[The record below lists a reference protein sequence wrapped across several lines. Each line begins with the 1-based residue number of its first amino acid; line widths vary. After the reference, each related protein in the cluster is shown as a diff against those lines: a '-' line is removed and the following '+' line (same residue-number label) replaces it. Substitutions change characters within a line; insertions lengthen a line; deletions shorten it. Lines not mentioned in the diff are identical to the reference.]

1 MTTAMGTAVELHD
14 GLDEGEWLATR
25 RGVITATAAS
35 ACAGSQPY
43 YSIVQLWEEQ
53 TNPEWDAESA
63 RNRWL
68 DMYAANG
75 HVAEPRIIEW
85 AGQALGVTFTP
96 SHALV
101 GRLRDIEAGLSEP
114 AAATPD
120 GINYSLGELI
130 EAKTAQK
137 DWAPPPE
144 GWDGDVWIVHADD
157 DWKTDVPQHV
167 QDQCE
172 WQLHVTSLLT
182 VWIAVEVTKWT
193 GRGTNKVPTVVGRR
207 VIEYRSNP
215 ARRAFLIERV
225 EWFRYLKA
233 EGIAPESE
241 VDLRTIDAAGIDP
254 FADDDDPV
262 LSGVA
267 ARVALDRIAE
277 LDEALKPLQEERDRL
292 SAEVKAYVTG
302 LEGRRVD
309 AVASKYTARLIRSF
323 QSKTNTAALTT
334 AERRRITTWS
344 ERETMTIVPTEQEE
358 TNA

>member
-1 MTTAMGTAVELHD
+1 MSIGTAVELHD

-85 AGQALGVTFTP
+85 ASEALGITFHP

-101 GRLRDIEAGLSEP
+101 GRREDVESGVAEP

-120 GINYSLGELI
+120 GYGAGSALDLI

-157 DWKTDVPQHV
+157 DWKTAVPQHV

-172 WQLHVTSLLT
+172 WQLYVTELNV
-182 VWIAVEVTKWT
+182 VWIALEVTKWT
-193 GRGTNKVPTVVGRR
+193 GRGTNKVASVVGRR
-207 VIEYRSNP
+207 IVEYRSNA

-241 VDLRTIDAAGIDP
+241 VDLRDADP
-254 FADDDDPV
+254 FEDAEAV
-262 LSGVA
+262 SA
-267 ARVALDRIAE
+267 AAALDRIAE
-277 LDEALKPLQEERDRL
+277 LDEALKPLQDERDRL
-292 SAEVKAYVTG
+292 AAEVKSYVTG

-323 QSKTNTAALTT
+323 QSKTNTAALTET
-334 AERRRITTWS
+334 ERRRITTWA
-344 ERETMTIVPTEQEE
+344 ERETMTIVPTEQE
-358 TNA
+358 TTA

>member
-1 MTTAMGTAVELHD
+1 MSIGTAIELHD
-14 GLDEGEWLATR
+14 GLDEAEWLATR
-25 RGVITATAAS
+25 RGVITATGAAACAAS
-35 ACAGSQPY
+35 NPY

-85 AGQALGVTFTP
+85 ASKRLLMKFQP

-101 GRLRDIEAGLSEP
+101 ARATDVDAGLSEP

-120 GINYSLGELI
+120 GWAYAGTHTELI

-137 DWAPPPE
+137 DWAPIPPGQVE
-144 GWDGDVWIVHADD
+144 EDPWVVYANDPFE
-157 DWKTDVPQHV
+157 TCVPQHV

-172 WQLHVTSLLT
+172 WQLYVTEAEV
-182 VWIAVEVTKWT
+182 VWIALEVTKWE
-193 GRGTNKVPTVVGRR
+193 GRGTNKVATVVGRR
-207 VIEYRSNP
+207 IIEYRSNP

-241 VDLRTIDAAGIDP
+241 LDLRDADPFEDTEGAGI
-254 FADDDDPV
+254 
-262 LSGVA
+262 A
-267 ARVALDRIAE
+267 AALDRIAE
-277 LDEALKPLQEERDRL
+277 LDEALKPLQSERDEL
-292 SAEVKAYVTG
+292 AATVKKYMTG

-309 AVASKYTARLIRSF
+309 AVASKYTARLVRSF
-323 QSKTNTAALTT
+323 QSKTNTAALTES
-334 AERRRITTWS
+334 ERRRITTWS
-344 ERETMTIVPTEQEE
+344 ERETMTIVPTQEGTTE
-358 TNA
+358 